1 MREVIPGLWIGN
13 VRDARSYSTIIG
25 SGIEAIVDLAIEET
39 PATPPRELLY
49 CRIPLVDGSGNA
61 ANRLQLAVQT
71 VSWLLEAG
79 VPVLVACSAGMSRSP
94 AIAAAAVAQSQEL
107 SLENALR
114 RVTESGSC
122 DVSPTLLS
130 DIAATMGA

>member
-13 VRDARSYSTIIG
+13 VRDGRSHSTIIG
-25 SGIEAIVDLAIEET
+25 SGIEAIVDLAVEET
-39 PATPPRELLY
+39 PATPPRELLHF
-49 CRIPLVDGSGNA
+49 RIPLVDGSGNA
-61 ANRLQLAVQT
+61 ANRLQLAAQT
-71 VSWLLEAG
+71 VSWLLEAS

-94 AIAAAAVAQSQEL
+94 AIAAAALAQSQEL

-114 RVTESGSC
+114 RVAESGSC

-130 DIAATMGA
+130 DIAAAIGE